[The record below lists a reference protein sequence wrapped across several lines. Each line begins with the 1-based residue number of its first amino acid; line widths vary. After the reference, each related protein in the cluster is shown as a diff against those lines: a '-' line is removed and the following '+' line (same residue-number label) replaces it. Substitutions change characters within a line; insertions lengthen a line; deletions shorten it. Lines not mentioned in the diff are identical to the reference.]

1 MGRLAQTSCLTEG
14 KAITMESVVCSSEA
28 RSIPD
33 SSLRVLV
40 AVSLLGCASS
50 NVALADGSVID
61 KVYHP
66 YVDAMEKELE
76 FRSLVQNLPAANP
89 LPVQIHQLSLGS
101 AWGQSLFG
109 EAKLVG
115 SETQLGGF
123 ELSAFEFEL
132 KWQLTEQGEYSA
144 DWGLVFEI
152 EHGVEQKLDELAVG
166 LLIEKE
172 FGRWS
177 TTANLFAIQEWGDSI
192 NSEFETA
199 FGLQTRY
206 RHSRIF
212 EPALE
217 VYLGQDTV
225 GIGPVLIGA
234 ANVGVRKS
242 LSWEIGVIAGL
253 SNKSPNSTYRLLL
266 EYEF

>member
-1 MGRLAQTSCLTEG
+1 MRDVVSTSQGRIIFC
-14 KAITMESVVCSSEA
+14 VFV
-28 RSIPD
+28 
-33 SSLRVLV
+33 RVFILV
-40 AVSLLGCASS
+40 FLVSFTKIDIAH
-50 NVALADGSVID
+50 ADGNVID

-76 FRSLVQNLPAANP
+76 FRSLFQNLPVTNL
-89 LPVQIHQLSLGS
+89 LPEQVHQLSLGS
-101 AWGQSLFG
+101 AWGNSFFG

-115 SETQLGGF
+115 SKTQQKGF

-144 DWGLVFEI
+144 DWGVVFEI
-152 EHGVEQKLDELAVG
+152 EHGVERDLDELSVG

-192 NSEFETA
+192 EGEFETV
-199 FGLQTRY
+199 FGLQARY
-206 RHSRIF
+206 RHARLF

-217 VYLGQDTV
+217 IYLGQNTV
-225 GIGPVLIGA
+225 GIGPVLIGS
-234 ANVGVRKS
+234 ANVGTRKS
-242 LSWEIGVIAGL
+242 LSWEVGVIAGL
-253 SNKSPNSTYRLLL
+253 SNKSPNSTYRVLL

>member
-1 MGRLAQTSCLTEG
+1 MRDVVSTSQGRIIFC
-14 KAITMESVVCSSEA
+14 VFV
-28 RSIPD
+28 
-33 SSLRVLV
+33 RVFILV
-40 AVSLLGCASS
+40 FLVSFIKIDIAH
-50 NVALADGSVID
+50 ADGNVID

-76 FRSLVQNLPAANP
+76 FRSLFQNLPVTNL
-89 LPVQIHQLSLGS
+89 LPEQVHQLSLGS
-101 AWGQSLFG
+101 AWGNSFFG

-115 SETQLGGF
+115 SKTQQKGF

-144 DWGLVFEI
+144 DWGVVFEI
-152 EHGVEQKLDELAVG
+152 EHGVERDLDELSVG

-192 NSEFETA
+192 EGEFETV
-199 FGLQTRY
+199 FGLQARY
-206 RHSRIF
+206 RHARLF

-217 VYLGQDTV
+217 FYLGQNTV
-225 GIGPVLIGA
+225 GIGPVLIGS
-234 ANVGVRKS
+234 ANVGARKS
-242 LSWEIGVIAGL
+242 LSWEVGVIAGL
-253 SNKSPNSTYRLLL
+253 SNKSPNSTYRVLL

>member
-1 MGRLAQTSCLTEG
+1 MRDVVSTSQGRIIFC
-14 KAITMESVVCSSEA
+14 VFV
-28 RSIPD
+28 
-33 SSLRVLV
+33 RVFILV
-40 AVSLLGCASS
+40 FLVSFTKLDIAH
-50 NVALADGSVID
+50 ADGNVID

-76 FRSLVQNLPAANP
+76 FRSLFQNLPVTNL
-89 LPVQIHQLSLGS
+89 LPVQVHQLSLGS
-101 AWGQSLFG
+101 AWGNSFFG

-115 SETQLGGF
+115 SKTQQKGF

-144 DWGLVFEI
+144 DWGVVFEI
-152 EHGVEQKLDELAVG
+152 EHGVERDLDELSVG

-192 NSEFETA
+192 EGEFETV
-199 FGLQTRY
+199 FGLQARY
-206 RHSRIF
+206 RHARLF

-217 VYLGQDTV
+217 FYLGQNTV
-225 GIGPVLIGA
+225 GIGPVLIGS
-234 ANVGVRKS
+234 ANVGARKS
-242 LSWEIGVIAGL
+242 LSWEVGVIAGL
-253 SNKSPNSTYRLLL
+253 SNKSPNSTYRVLL

>member
-1 MGRLAQTSCLTEG
+1 MRDVVSTSQGRIIFC
-14 KAITMESVVCSSEA
+14 VFV
-28 RSIPD
+28 
-33 SSLRVLV
+33 RVFILV
-40 AVSLLGCASS
+40 FLVSFTKFDIAH
-50 NVALADGSVID
+50 ADGNVID

-76 FRSLVQNLPAANP
+76 FRSLFQNLPVTNL
-89 LPVQIHQLSLGS
+89 LPVQVHQLSLGS
-101 AWGQSLFG
+101 AWGNSFFG

-115 SETQLGGF
+115 SKTQQKGF

-144 DWGLVFEI
+144 DWGVVFEI
-152 EHGVEQKLDELAVG
+152 EHGVERDLDELSVG

-192 NSEFETA
+192 EGEFETV
-199 FGLQTRY
+199 FGLQARY
-206 RHSRIF
+206 RHARLF

-217 VYLGQDTV
+217 FYLGQNTV
-225 GIGPVLIGA
+225 GIGPVLIGS
-234 ANVGVRKS
+234 ANVGARKS
-242 LSWEIGVIAGL
+242 LSWEVGVIAGL
-253 SNKSPNSTYRLLL
+253 SNKSPNSTYRVLL

>member
-1 MGRLAQTSCLTEG
+1 MRDVVSTSQGRIIFC
-14 KAITMESVVCSSEA
+14 VFV
-28 RSIPD
+28 
-33 SSLRVLV
+33 RVIILV
-40 AVSLLGCASS
+40 FLVSFTKIDIAH
-50 NVALADGSVID
+50 ADGNVID

-76 FRSLVQNLPAANP
+76 FRSLFQNLPVTNL
-89 LPVQIHQLSLGS
+89 LPEQVHQLSLGS
-101 AWGQSLFG
+101 AWGNSFFG

-115 SETQLGGF
+115 SKTQQKGF

-144 DWGLVFEI
+144 DWGVVFEI
-152 EHGVEQKLDELAVG
+152 EHGVERDLDELSVG

-192 NSEFETA
+192 EGEFETV
-199 FGLQTRY
+199 FGLQARY
-206 RHSRIF
+206 RHARLF

-217 VYLGQDTV
+217 FYLGQNTV
-225 GIGPVLIGA
+225 GIGPVLIGS
-234 ANVGVRKS
+234 ANVGTRKS
-242 LSWEIGVIAGL
+242 LSWEVGVIAGL
-253 SNKSPNSTYRLLL
+253 SNKSPNSTYRVLF

>member
-1 MGRLAQTSCLTEG
+1 MRDVVSTSQGRIIFC
-14 KAITMESVVCSSEA
+14 VFV
-28 RSIPD
+28 
-33 SSLRVLV
+33 RVFILV
-40 AVSLLGCASS
+40 FLVSFTKIDIAH
-50 NVALADGSVID
+50 ADGNVID

-76 FRSLVQNLPAANP
+76 FRSLFQNLPVTNL
-89 LPVQIHQLSLGS
+89 LPEQVHQLSLGS
-101 AWGQSLFG
+101 AWGNSFFG

-115 SETQLGGF
+115 SKTQQKGF

-144 DWGLVFEI
+144 DWGVVFEI
-152 EHGVEQKLDELAVG
+152 EHGVERDLDELSVG

-192 NSEFETA
+192 EGEFETV
-199 FGLQTRY
+199 FGLQARY
-206 RHSRIF
+206 RHARLF

-217 VYLGQDTV
+217 FYLGQNTV
-225 GIGPVLIGA
+225 GIGPVLIGS
-234 ANVGVRKS
+234 ANVGTRKS
-242 LSWEIGVIAGL
+242 LSWEVGVIAGL
-253 SNKSPNSTYRLLL
+253 SNKSPNSTYRVLL

>member
-1 MGRLAQTSCLTEG
+1 MRDVVSTSQGRIILC
-14 KAITMESVVCSSEA
+14 VFV
-28 RSIPD
+28 
-33 SSLRVLV
+33 RVFILV
-40 AVSLLGCASS
+40 FLVSFTKFDIAH
-50 NVALADGSVID
+50 ADGNVID

-76 FRSLVQNLPAANP
+76 FRSLFQNLPVTNL
-89 LPVQIHQLSLGS
+89 LPVQVHQLSLGS
-101 AWGQSLFG
+101 AWGNSFFG

-115 SETQLGGF
+115 SKTQQKGF

-144 DWGLVFEI
+144 DWGVVFEI
-152 EHGVEQKLDELAVG
+152 EHGVERDLDELSVG

-192 NSEFETA
+192 EGEFETV
-199 FGLQTRY
+199 FGLQARY
-206 RHSRIF
+206 RHARLF

-217 VYLGQDTV
+217 FYLGQNTV
-225 GIGPVLIGA
+225 GIGPVLIGS
-234 ANVGVRKS
+234 ANVGARKS
-242 LSWEIGVIAGL
+242 LSWEVGVIAGL
-253 SNKSPNSTYRLLL
+253 SNKSPNSTYRVLL

>member
-1 MGRLAQTSCLTEG
+1 MRDVVSTSQGRIIFC
-14 KAITMESVVCSSEA
+14 VFV
-28 RSIPD
+28 
-33 SSLRVLV
+33 RVIILV
-40 AVSLLGCASS
+40 FLVSFTKIDIAH
-50 NVALADGSVID
+50 ADGNVID

-76 FRSLVQNLPAANP
+76 FRSLFQNLPVTNL
-89 LPVQIHQLSLGS
+89 LPVQVHQLSLGS
-101 AWGQSLFG
+101 AWGNSFFG

-115 SETQLGGF
+115 SKTQQKGF

-144 DWGLVFEI
+144 DWGVVFEI
-152 EHGVEQKLDELAVG
+152 EHGVERDLDELSVG

-192 NSEFETA
+192 EGEFETV
-199 FGLQTRY
+199 FGLQARY
-206 RHSRIF
+206 RHARLF

-217 VYLGQDTV
+217 FYLGQNTV
-225 GIGPVLIGA
+225 GIGPVLIGS
-234 ANVGVRKS
+234 ANVGARKS
-242 LSWEIGVIAGL
+242 LSWEVGVIAGL
-253 SNKSPNSTYRLLL
+253 SKKSPNSTYRVLL

>member
-1 MGRLAQTSCLTEG
+1 MRDVVSTSQGRIIFC
-14 KAITMESVVCSSEA
+14 VFV
-28 RSIPD
+28 
-33 SSLRVLV
+33 RVFILV
-40 AVSLLGCASS
+40 FLVSFIKIDIAH
-50 NVALADGSVID
+50 ADGNVID

-76 FRSLVQNLPAANP
+76 FRSLFQNLPVTNL
-89 LPVQIHQLSLGS
+89 LPEQVHQLSLGS
-101 AWGQSLFG
+101 AWGNSFFG

-115 SETQLGGF
+115 SKTQQKGF

-144 DWGLVFEI
+144 DWGVVFEI
-152 EHGVEQKLDELAVG
+152 EHGVERDLDELSVG

-192 NSEFETA
+192 EGEFETV
-199 FGLQTRY
+199 FGLQARY
-206 RHSRIF
+206 RHARLF

-217 VYLGQDTV
+217 FYLGQNTV
-225 GIGPVLIGA
+225 GIGPVLIGS
-234 ANVGVRKS
+234 ANVGTRKS
-242 LSWEIGVIAGL
+242 LSWEVGVIAGL
-253 SNKSPNSTYRLLL
+253 SNKSPDSTYRVLL

>member
-1 MGRLAQTSCLTEG
+1 MRDVVSTSQGRIIFC
-14 KAITMESVVCSSEA
+14 VFV
-28 RSIPD
+28 
-33 SSLRVLV
+33 RVFILV
-40 AVSLLGCASS
+40 FLVSFIKIDIAH
-50 NVALADGSVID
+50 ADGNVID

-76 FRSLVQNLPAANP
+76 FRSLFQNLPVTNL
-89 LPVQIHQLSLGS
+89 LPVQVHQLSLGS
-101 AWGQSLFG
+101 AWGNSFFG

-115 SETQLGGF
+115 SKTQQKGF

-144 DWGLVFEI
+144 DWGVVFEI
-152 EHGVEQKLDELAVG
+152 EHGVERDLDELSVG

-192 NSEFETA
+192 EGEFETV
-199 FGLQTRY
+199 FGLQARY
-206 RHSRIF
+206 RHARLF

-217 VYLGQDTV
+217 FYLGQNTV
-225 GIGPVLIGA
+225 GIGPVLIGS
-234 ANVGVRKS
+234 ANVGARKS
-242 LSWEIGVIAGL
+242 LSWEVGVIAGL
-253 SNKSPNSTYRLLL
+253 SKKSPNSTYRVLL

>member
-1 MGRLAQTSCLTEG
+1 MRDVVSTSQGRIIFC
-14 KAITMESVVCSSEA
+14 VFV
-28 RSIPD
+28 
-33 SSLRVLV
+33 RVFILV
-40 AVSLLGCASS
+40 FLVSFIKIDIAH
-50 NVALADGSVID
+50 ADGNVID

-76 FRSLVQNLPAANP
+76 FRSLFQNLPVTNL
-89 LPVQIHQLSLGS
+89 LPEQVHQLSLGS
-101 AWGQSLFG
+101 AWGNSFFG

-115 SETQLGGF
+115 SKTQQKGF

-144 DWGLVFEI
+144 DWGVVFEI
-152 EHGVEQKLDELAVG
+152 EHGVERDLDELSVG

-192 NSEFETA
+192 EGEFETV
-199 FGLQTRY
+199 FGLQARY
-206 RHSRIF
+206 RHARLF

-217 VYLGQDTV
+217 FYLGQNTV
-225 GIGPVLIGA
+225 GIGPVLIGS
-234 ANVGVRKS
+234 ANVGTRKS
-242 LSWEIGVIAGL
+242 LSWEVGVIAGL
-253 SNKSPNSTYRLLL
+253 SNKSPNSTFRVLL

>member
-1 MGRLAQTSCLTEG
+1 MRDVVSTSQGRIIFC
-14 KAITMESVVCSSEA
+14 VFV
-28 RSIPD
+28 
-33 SSLRVLV
+33 RVFILV
-40 AVSLLGCASS
+40 FLVSFIKIDIAH
-50 NVALADGSVID
+50 ADGNVID

-76 FRSLVQNLPAANP
+76 FRSLFQNLPVTNL
-89 LPVQIHQLSLGS
+89 LPEQVHQLSLGS
-101 AWGQSLFG
+101 AWGNSFFG

-115 SETQLGGF
+115 SKTQQKGF

-144 DWGLVFEI
+144 DWGVVFEI
-152 EHGVEQKLDELAVG
+152 EHGVERDLDELSVG

-192 NSEFETA
+192 EGEFETV
-199 FGLQTRY
+199 FGLQARY
-206 RHSRIF
+206 RHARLF

-217 VYLGQDTV
+217 FYLGQNTV
-225 GIGPVLIGA
+225 GIGPVLIGS
-234 ANVGVRKS
+234 ANVGTRKS
-242 LSWEIGVIAGL
+242 LSWEVGVIAGL
-253 SNKSPNSTYRLLL
+253 SNKSPNSTYRVLF

>member
-1 MGRLAQTSCLTEG
+1 MRDVVSTSQGRIIFC
-14 KAITMESVVCSSEA
+14 VFV
-28 RSIPD
+28 
-33 SSLRVLV
+33 RVIILV
-40 AVSLLGCASS
+40 FLVSFTKIDIAH
-50 NVALADGSVID
+50 ADGNVID

-76 FRSLVQNLPAANP
+76 FRSLFQNLPVTNL
-89 LPVQIHQLSLGS
+89 LPEQVHQLSLGS
-101 AWGQSLFG
+101 AWGNSFFG

-115 SETQLGGF
+115 SKTQQKGF

-144 DWGLVFEI
+144 DWGVVFEI
-152 EHGVEQKLDELAVG
+152 EHGVERDLDELSVG

-192 NSEFETA
+192 EGEFETV
-199 FGLQTRY
+199 FGLQARY
-206 RHSRIF
+206 RHARLF

-217 VYLGQDTV
+217 FYLGQNTV
-225 GIGPVLIGA
+225 GIGPVLIGS
-234 ANVGVRKS
+234 ANVGTRKS
-242 LSWEIGVIAGL
+242 LSWEVGVIAGL
-253 SNKSPNSTYRLLL
+253 SNKSPNSTYRVLL

>member
-1 MGRLAQTSCLTEG
+1 MRDVVSTSQGRIIFC
-14 KAITMESVVCSSEA
+14 VFV
-28 RSIPD
+28 
-33 SSLRVLV
+33 RVFILV
-40 AVSLLGCASS
+40 FLVSFTKFDIAH
-50 NVALADGSVID
+50 ADGNVID

-76 FRSLVQNLPAANP
+76 FRSLFQNLPVTNL
-89 LPVQIHQLSLGS
+89 LPEQVHQLSLGS
-101 AWGQSLFG
+101 AWGNSFFG

-115 SETQLGGF
+115 SKTQQKGF

-144 DWGLVFEI
+144 DWGVVFEI
-152 EHGVEQKLDELAVG
+152 EHGVERDLDELSVG

-192 NSEFETA
+192 EGEFETV
-199 FGLQTRY
+199 FGLQARY
-206 RHSRIF
+206 RHARLF

-217 VYLGQDTV
+217 FYLGQNTV
-225 GIGPVLIGA
+225 GIGPVLIGS
-234 ANVGVRKS
+234 ANVGARKS
-242 LSWEIGVIAGL
+242 LSWEVGVIAGL
-253 SNKSPNSTYRLLL
+253 SNKSPNSTYRVLL

>member
-1 MGRLAQTSCLTEG
+1 MRDVVSTSQGRIIFC
-14 KAITMESVVCSSEA
+14 VFV
-28 RSIPD
+28 
-33 SSLRVLV
+33 RVFILV
-40 AVSLLGCASS
+40 FLVSFTKFDIAH
-50 NVALADGSVID
+50 ADGNVID

-76 FRSLVQNLPAANP
+76 FRSLFQNLPVTNL
-89 LPVQIHQLSLGS
+89 LPVQVHQLSLGS
-101 AWGQSLFG
+101 AWGNSFFG

-115 SETQLGGF
+115 SKTQQKGF

-144 DWGLVFEI
+144 DWGVVFEI
-152 EHGVEQKLDELAVG
+152 EHGVERDLDELSVG

-192 NSEFETA
+192 EGEFETV
-199 FGLQTRY
+199 FGLQARY
-206 RHSRIF
+206 RHARLF

-217 VYLGQDTV
+217 FYLGQNTV
-225 GIGPVLIGA
+225 GIGPVLIGS
-234 ANVGVRKS
+234 ANVGARKS
-242 LSWEIGVIAGL
+242 LSWEVGVIAGL
-253 SNKSPNSTYRLLL
+253 SKKSPNSTYRVLL

>member
-1 MGRLAQTSCLTEG
+1 MRDVVSTSQGRIIFC
-14 KAITMESVVCSSEA
+14 VFV
-28 RSIPD
+28 
-33 SSLRVLV
+33 RVIILV
-40 AVSLLGCASS
+40 FLVSFTKIDIAH
-50 NVALADGSVID
+50 ADGNVID

-76 FRSLVQNLPAANP
+76 FRSLFQNLPVTNL
-89 LPVQIHQLSLGS
+89 LPVQVHQLSLGS
-101 AWGQSLFG
+101 AWGNSFFG

-115 SETQLGGF
+115 SKTQQKGF

-144 DWGLVFEI
+144 DWGVVFEI
-152 EHGVEQKLDELAVG
+152 EHGVERDLDELSVG

-192 NSEFETA
+192 EGEFETV
-199 FGLQTRY
+199 FGLQARY
-206 RHSRIF
+206 RHARLF

-217 VYLGQDTV
+217 FYLGQNTV
-225 GIGPVLIGA
+225 GIGPVLIGS
-234 ANVGVRKS
+234 ANVGTRKS
-242 LSWEIGVIAGL
+242 LSWEVGVIAGL
-253 SNKSPNSTYRLLL
+253 SNKSPNSTYRVLF

>member
-1 MGRLAQTSCLTEG
+1 MRDVVSTSQGRIIFC
-14 KAITMESVVCSSEA
+14 VFV
-28 RSIPD
+28 
-33 SSLRVLV
+33 RVIILV
-40 AVSLLGCASS
+40 FLVSFTKIDIAH
-50 NVALADGSVID
+50 ADGNVID

-76 FRSLVQNLPAANP
+76 FRSLFQNLPVTNL
-89 LPVQIHQLSLGS
+89 LPEQVHQLSLGS
-101 AWGQSLFG
+101 AWGNSFFG

-115 SETQLGGF
+115 SKTQQKGF

-144 DWGLVFEI
+144 DWGVVFEI
-152 EHGVEQKLDELAVG
+152 EHGVERDLDELSVG

-192 NSEFETA
+192 EGEFETV
-199 FGLQTRY
+199 FGLQARY
-206 RHSRIF
+206 RHARLF

-217 VYLGQDTV
+217 FYLGQNTV
-225 GIGPVLIGA
+225 GIGPVLIGS
-234 ANVGVRKS
+234 ANVGARKS
-242 LSWEIGVIAGL
+242 LSWEVGVIAGL
-253 SNKSPNSTYRLLL
+253 SNKSPNSTYRVLL

>member
-1 MGRLAQTSCLTEG
+1 MRDVVSTSQGRIIFC
-14 KAITMESVVCSSEA
+14 VFV
-28 RSIPD
+28 
-33 SSLRVLV
+33 RVFILV
-40 AVSLLGCASS
+40 FLVSFIKIDIAH
-50 NVALADGSVID
+50 ADGNVID

-76 FRSLVQNLPAANP
+76 FRSLFQNLPVTNL
-89 LPVQIHQLSLGS
+89 LPVQVHQLSLGS
-101 AWGQSLFG
+101 AWGNSFFG

-115 SETQLGGF
+115 SKTQQKGF

-144 DWGLVFEI
+144 DWGVVFEI
-152 EHGVEQKLDELAVG
+152 EHGVERDLDELSVG

-192 NSEFETA
+192 EGEFETV
-199 FGLQTRY
+199 FGLQARY
-206 RHSRIF
+206 RHARLF

-217 VYLGQDTV
+217 FYLGQNTV
-225 GIGPVLIGA
+225 GIGPVLIGS
-234 ANVGVRKS
+234 ANVGARKS
-242 LSWEIGVIAGL
+242 LSWEVGVIAGL
-253 SNKSPNSTYRLLL
+253 SNKSPNSTYRVLL

>member
-1 MGRLAQTSCLTEG
+1 MRDVVSTSQGRIIFC
-14 KAITMESVVCSSEA
+14 VFV
-28 RSIPD
+28 
-33 SSLRVLV
+33 RVFILV
-40 AVSLLGCASS
+40 FLVSFIKIDIAH
-50 NVALADGSVID
+50 ADGNVID

-76 FRSLVQNLPAANP
+76 FRSLFQNLPVTNL
-89 LPVQIHQLSLGS
+89 LPEQVHQLSLGS
-101 AWGQSLFG
+101 AWGNSFFG

-115 SETQLGGF
+115 SKTQQKGF

-144 DWGLVFEI
+144 DWGVVFEI
-152 EHGVEQKLDELAVG
+152 EHGVERDLDELSVG

-192 NSEFETA
+192 EGEFETV
-199 FGLQTRY
+199 FGLQARY
-206 RHSRIF
+206 RHARLF

-217 VYLGQDTV
+217 FYLGQNTV
-225 GIGPVLIGA
+225 GIGPVLIGS
-234 ANVGVRKS
+234 ANVGTRKS
-242 LSWEIGVIAGL
+242 LSWEVGVIAGL
-253 SNKSPNSTYRLLL
+253 SNKSPDSTYGVLL

>member
-1 MGRLAQTSCLTEG
+1 MRDVVSTSQGRIIFC
-14 KAITMESVVCSSEA
+14 VFV
-28 RSIPD
+28 
-33 SSLRVLV
+33 RVFILV
-40 AVSLLGCASS
+40 FLVSFIKIDIAH
-50 NVALADGSVID
+50 ADGNVID

-76 FRSLVQNLPAANP
+76 FRSLFQNLPVTNL
-89 LPVQIHQLSLGS
+89 LPEQVHQLSLGS
-101 AWGQSLFG
+101 AWGNSFFG

-115 SETQLGGF
+115 SKTQQKGF

-144 DWGLVFEI
+144 DWGVVFEI
-152 EHGVEQKLDELAVG
+152 EHGVERDLDELSVG

-192 NSEFETA
+192 EGEFETV
-199 FGLQTRY
+199 FGLQARY
-206 RHSRIF
+206 RHARLF

-217 VYLGQDTV
+217 FYLGQNTV
-225 GIGPVLIGA
+225 GIGPVLIGS
-234 ANVGVRKS
+234 ANVGTRKS
-242 LSWEIGVIAGL
+242 LSWEVGVIAGL
-253 SNKSPNSTYRLLL
+253 SNKSPNSTYRVLL

>member
-1 MGRLAQTSCLTEG
+1 MRDVVSTSQGRIIFC
-14 KAITMESVVCSSEA
+14 VFV
-28 RSIPD
+28 
-33 SSLRVLV
+33 RVFILV
-40 AVSLLGCASS
+40 FLVSFIKIDIAH
-50 NVALADGSVID
+50 ADGNVID

-76 FRSLVQNLPAANP
+76 FRSLFQNLPVTNL
-89 LPVQIHQLSLGS
+89 LPEQVHQLSLGS
-101 AWGQSLFG
+101 AWGNSFFG

-115 SETQLGGF
+115 SKTQQKGF

-144 DWGLVFEI
+144 DWGVVFEI
-152 EHGVEQKLDELAVG
+152 EHGVERDLDELSVG

-192 NSEFETA
+192 EGEFETV
-199 FGLQTRY
+199 FGLQARY
-206 RHSRIF
+206 RHARLF

-217 VYLGQDTV
+217 IYLGQNTV
-225 GIGPVLIGA
+225 GIGPVLIGT
-234 ANVGVRKS
+234 ANVGTRKS
-242 LSWEIGVIAGL
+242 LSWEVGVIAGL
-253 SNKSPNSTYRLLL
+253 SNKSPNSTYRVLL

>member
-1 MGRLAQTSCLTEG
+1 MRYLVNTFQKRKTLLSLIRRL
-14 KAITMESVVCSSEA
+14 
-28 RSIPD
+28 
-33 SSLRVLV
+33 SSLFLLSV
-40 AVSLLGCASS
+40 ASINLAF
-50 NVALADGSVID
+50 ADGSVID

-76 FRSLVQNLPAANP
+76 FRSFFQNLPATNS
-89 LPVQIHQLSLGS
+89 LPEHVHQLSIGS

-115 SETQLGGF
+115 SKTQQNGF
-123 ELSAFEFEL
+123 QLSAVEFEL

-152 EHGVEQKLDELAVG
+152 EHGMERTPDELSVG

-177 TTANLFAIQEWGDSI
+177 TTANLFAIQEWGDAI
-192 NSEFETA
+192 EGEFETA
-199 FGLQTRY
+199 FGLQARY
-206 RHSRIF
+206 RQSRLF

-217 VYLGQDTV
+217 FYLGQDTV
-225 GIGPVLIGA
+225 GLGPVLIGA
-234 ANVGVRKS
+234 TNLGARKS
-242 LSWEIGVIAGL
+242 LSWEFGVIAGV
-253 SNKSPNSTYRLLL
+253 SSKSPNSTYRLLL

>member
-1 MGRLAQTSCLTEG
+1 MRDVVSTSQGRIIFC
-14 KAITMESVVCSSEA
+14 VFV
-28 RSIPD
+28 
-33 SSLRVLV
+33 RVIILV
-40 AVSLLGCASS
+40 FLVSFTKIDIAH
-50 NVALADGSVID
+50 ADGNVID

-76 FRSLVQNLPAANP
+76 FRSLFQNLPVTNL
-89 LPVQIHQLSLGS
+89 LPVQVHQLSLGS
-101 AWGQSLFG
+101 AWGNSFFG

-115 SETQLGGF
+115 SKTQQKGF

-144 DWGLVFEI
+144 DWGVVFEI
-152 EHGVEQKLDELAVG
+152 EHGVERDLDELSVG

-192 NSEFETA
+192 EGEFETV
-199 FGLQTRY
+199 FGLQARY
-206 RHSRIF
+206 RHARLF

-217 VYLGQDTV
+217 FYLGQNTV
-225 GIGPVLIGA
+225 GIGPVLIGS
-234 ANVGVRKS
+234 ANVGARKS
-242 LSWEIGVIAGL
+242 LSWEVGVIAGL
-253 SNKSPNSTYRLLL
+253 SNKSPNSTYRVLL

>member
-1 MGRLAQTSCLTEG
+1 MRDVVSTSQGRIIFC
-14 KAITMESVVCSSEA
+14 VFV
-28 RSIPD
+28 
-33 SSLRVLV
+33 RVFILV
-40 AVSLLGCASS
+40 FLVSFTKFDIAH
-50 NVALADGSVID
+50 ADGNVID

-76 FRSLVQNLPAANP
+76 FRSLFQNLPVTNL
-89 LPVQIHQLSLGS
+89 LPEQVHQLSLGS
-101 AWGQSLFG
+101 AWGNSFFG

-115 SETQLGGF
+115 SKTQQKGF

-144 DWGLVFEI
+144 DWGVVFEI
-152 EHGVEQKLDELAVG
+152 EHGVERDLDELSVG

-192 NSEFETA
+192 EGEFETV
-199 FGLQTRY
+199 FGLQARY
-206 RHSRIF
+206 RHARLF

-217 VYLGQDTV
+217 FYLGQNTV
-225 GIGPVLIGA
+225 GIGPVLIGS
-234 ANVGVRKS
+234 ANVGTRKS
-242 LSWEIGVIAGL
+242 LSWEVGVIAGL
-253 SNKSPNSTYRLLL
+253 SNKSPNSTYRVLL